1 MAWTDFSDKT
11 ILQAWGLM
19 KITVAA
25 DTVKGDLLGRNGALA
40 DANGNVPA
48 EFVALESADSGSTIN
63 AAKHVYCK
71 KPSTIGAGGAVTR
84 GDHSGTA
91 DDVLWLSAT
100 GGRPSAT
107 PVATIA
113 QVVGVVIDQD
123 TFVLEP
129 KPTYD
134 GNAELVASNKTLDV
148 QDCGKEMYVTAD
160 AITITLPATSTE
172 FHFVIVNGMND
183 GECLVTVSP
192 NASDLITGPD
202 YAGTDDKDWLNTKA
216 TARAGDRI
224 ELAYR
229 TATGYVVTKLVGTWT
244 QES

>member
-25 DTVKGDLLGRNGALA
+25 DTVKGDLLGRSGALA

-48 EFVALESADSGSTIN
+48 EFVALESADSGTTIN
-63 AAKHVYCK
+63 AAKFAYCK
-71 KPSTIGAGGAVTR
+71 KPSTIGTGGVVTR

-91 DDVLWLSAT
+91 DDVIWLSAT

-113 QVVGVVIDQD
+113 QMVGVVIDQD

-129 KPTYD
+129 KSAYD

-160 AITITLPATSTE
+160 AITVTLPATATE

-183 GECLVTVSP
+183 GDCLVTVSP

-202 YAGTDDKDWLNTKA
+202 YAGTDDKDWENTKA

-224 ELAYR
+224 ELAFR
-229 TATGYVVTKLVGTWT
+229 TATGYVVTNLVGTWT

>member
-25 DTVKGDLLGRNGALA
+25 DTVKGDLLGRSGALA

-71 KPSTIGAGGAVTR
+71 KPSTIGTGGAVTR

-91 DDVLWLSAT
+91 ADVLWLSAT

-160 AITITLPATSTE
+160 AITITLPATATE

-183 GECLVTVSP
+183 GDCLVTVSP

-202 YAGTDDKDWLNTKA
+202 YAGTDDKDWENTKA

-224 ELAYR
+224 ELAFR

>member
-25 DTVKGDLLGRNGALA
+25 DTVKGDLLGRSGALA

-48 EFVALESADSGSTIN
+48 EFVALESADSGTTIN
-63 AAKHVYCK
+63 AAKFAYCK
-71 KPSTIGAGGAVTR
+71 KPSTIGAGGVVTR

-91 DDVLWLSAT
+91 DDVIWLSAT

-113 QVVGVVIDQD
+113 QMVGVVIDQD

-129 KPTYD
+129 KANYD

-160 AITITLPATSTE
+160 AITITLPATATE

-183 GECLVTVSP
+183 GDCLVTVSP

-202 YAGTDDKDWLNTKA
+202 YAGTDDKDWENTKA

-224 ELAYR
+224 ELAFR